1 VLQLG
6 FVENTERYDEE
17 NTERSTP
24 SSLDEVSILEG
35 DWPQADEGSLA
46 ES

>member
-6 FVENTERYDEE
+6 LLENTERYDEE
-17 NTERSTP
+17 NTEQSTP
-24 SSLDEVSILEG
+24 SSLDEGSILEG
-35 DWPQADEGSLA
+35 DWPHADEGSLA